1 MTCQK
6 NEEAKLIDFVEEVKM
21 AKTGHNREIWE
32 VRTVTNTV
40 LC

>member
-6 NEEAKLIDFVEEVKM
+6 NEEANPIDFVEEVKM
-21 AKTGHNREIWE
+21 AKTGHNREIRKI
-32 VRTVTNTV
+32 RTVTNTI